1 MEEIDLREFLTILW
15 ERKLEIILI
24 ILIFAALGTMYSY
37 TLTEP
42 EYTSYTTVLLTQVN
56 DKTTDSEKKIT
67 QTDLTLNSN
76 LVPTYSELI
85 KSKAIL
91 TRVIDSLNISGLTE
105 SDLRKNI
112 SVTSITN
119 TEMIKIAVTNNN
131 PNYAETIA
139 NKIAEVFSDKIEDI
153 YKINNVY
160 VVDKAE
166 ASIDPSNINHPRD
179 IIIAGAIGIA
189 FAICYALVVN
199 MIDNTVKTEEDI
211 EKLTGLMILASIP
224 NYDTEAKGGK
234 KK

>member
-1 MEEIDLREFLTILW
+1 MEEIDLREILSILW
-15 ERKLEIILI
+15 ERKFEII
-24 ILIFAALGTMYSY
+24 ILVLVFTILGALFSY
-37 TLTEP
+37 TLIEP